1 MIPALDVAMAGKPS
15 SSKTR
20 ALATSHAFG
29 KMSNFLPRWR
39 SRNSFAFSTW
49 SVIHTNLSARVRML
63 RTAHDSRTRTPNP
76 FLPKVSWLRSLGP
89 RDASIDQIGSGNDL
103 EHELAASVTQETP
116 FVGVAG
122 PRKGIHG
129 VDNRA
134 NAAGVNQVGDLNEL
148 RSVRLH
154 QHGYPAHA
162 VFRSDRFGSVACDR
176 DEDSTRT

>member
-1 MIPALDVAMAGKPS
+1 MIPALDVAIAGKPS

-29 KMSNFLPRWR
+29 KMSSFLPRWR

-49 SVIHTNLSARVRML
+49 SVIHTDLSARVRMP
-63 RTAHDSRTRTPNP
+63 RTAHDSRTHTPNP
-76 FLPKVSWLRSLGP
+76 FLPKSLGYGP

-116 FVGVAG
+116 FVGVAA
-122 PRKGIHG
+122 PRKGIHR

-134 NAAGVNQVGDLNEL
+134 NAAGIDQVAI
-148 RSVRLH
+148 SMSC
-154 QHGYPAHA
+154 A
-162 VFRSDRFGSVACDR
+162 RFGCTNM
-176 DEDSTRT
+176 ETPRTLYFAPIAS